1 MLDFVQN
8 ATRVLVQLLLNAHT
22 ALLTQVNYKNEKT
35 NSTITIYST
44 YFFRKMK
51 INKDKAWLLFYVITA
66 LMLGML
72 MMACEQ
78 RMSTEE
84 LTQEIKQNM
93 IEYFAENDDVANI
106 KLVDLKLVHKGG
118 NEYKGMADV
127 IIENPVADLLNDW
140 SEQDILNKNVEV
152 TYSVEV
158 IYDGEMFSWEI
169 QE

>member
-1 MLDFVQN
+1 MKKYL
-8 ATRVLVQLLLNAHT
+8 LILLLT
-22 ALLTQVNYKNEKT
+22 
-35 NSTITIYST
+35 
-44 YFFRKMK
+44 
-51 INKDKAWLLFYVITA
+51 FY
-66 LMLGML
+66 
-72 MMACEQ
+72 ACET

-93 IEYFAENDDVANI
+93 IEHFAENDDVADI

-118 NEYKGMADV
+118 NEYKGIADV

-140 SEQDILNKNVEV
+140 SEQDILKKNIEV

>member
-1 MLDFVQN
+1 MKKLI
-8 ATRVLVQLLLNAHT
+8 LLL
-22 ALLTQVNYKNEKT
+22 
-35 NSTITIYST
+35 
-44 YFFRKMK
+44 
-51 INKDKAWLLFYVITA
+51 LFIPLVFS
-66 LMLGML
+66 
-72 MMACEQ
+72 CEQ

-93 IEYFAENDDVANI
+93 IEHFAENDDVANI

-127 IIENPVADLLNDW
+127 IIENPVADLLNVM
-140 SEQDILNKNVEV
+140 SEQDILKKNIEV
-152 TYSVEV
+152 TYPIEV